1 MPDQIGHDETPK
13 AMQYTTLSN
22 GIKMPLLGY
31 GVFQVPPQEA
41 ERCVADALSVGYRLI
56 DTAQAYFNE
65 EGVGAA
71 IAKSGIPREEIFLV
85 TKVWISNN
93 GEEKAAASIDE
104 SLRKLGTDYIDLL
117 LIHQAYGDVF
127 GSWRAMEKAY
137 KAGKVRAIGVSNFQA
152 ARFFDLAHYVDI
164 KPMVNQLQCNVLCQ
178 QTGIEPI
185 LCDTDTQLMAWGPL
199 GGQGAEGVVKNPM
212 LAEIGARYGKTAAQV
227 ALRWLT
233 QCGIVA
239 IPKSSHKER
248 MEQNFNIFDFTI
260 TSDEMQEIATLNQED
275 AGFINFQDPNFVK
288 YLIENYG

>member
-1 MPDQIGHDETPK
+1 
-13 AMQYTTLSN
+13 MQYTTLSN
-22 GIKMPLLGY
+22 GIRMPLLGY
-31 GVFQVPPQEA
+31 GVFQIPPQEA

-104 SLRKLGTDYIDLL
+104 SLRKLRTDYIDLL

-127 GSWRAMEKAY
+127 GTWRAMEKAY
-137 KAGKVRAIGVSNFQA
+137 KAGKVHAIGVSNFQA
-152 ARFFDLAHYVDI
+152 ARFFDFAHYVDI

-185 LCDTDTQLMAWGPL
+185 LCGTDTKMMAWGPL
-199 GGQGAEGVVKNPM
+199 GGQGAEGIVKNPE
-212 LAEIGARYGKTAAQV
+212 LAAIGERYGKTAAQV

-248 MEQNFNIFDFTI
+248 MEQNFNIFDF
-260 TSDEMQEIATLNQED
+260 SLSSNEMQQIATLNQED
-275 AGFINFQDPNFVK
+275 AGFVNFQDPNFVK
-288 YLIENYG
+288 YLIETYG